1 MCVVV
6 HRIDA
11 PLAACTV
18 MVSVDNTVHERVT
31 EKHIRMRHVDLRT
44 KHLLAL
50 CVLSVTHSAEKL
62 EVLLYASVAVWALG
76 TWYLNCTTACTDLLL
91 CLVIYICQALLD
103 QFLSPLVELIEIIRC
118 ISFVLPLE
126 TEPLDIL
133 LDRVYILCILLY
145 RIRIIETEIC
155 LSALFLCKAEVYA
168 DTLSMSDVKVSV
180 WLRRETCHDRVT
192 LSAGKISLDN
202 FFKEIESFSLVK
214 FFIYLFHIFG
224 NIEFA
229 KNRAKIAIFSVQ
241 PNSNFRYFLRFQ
253 SWSAPDSS
261 KAQ

>member
-1 MCVVV
+1 MDDTIKE
-6 HRIDA
+6 RI
-11 PLAACTV
+11 
-18 MVSVDNTVHERVT
+18 T
-31 EKHIRMRHVDLRT
+31 EEHVRMRHVNLCT
-44 KHLLAL
+44 EHLLS
-50 CVLSVTHSAEKL
+50 LSILTVAHATEQL
-62 EVLLYASVAVWALG
+62 EVLLNAAVAVRALCS
-76 TWYLNCTTACTDLLL
+76 WHLNCTTACTDLFL

-155 LSALFLCKAEVYA
+155 LSAIFLCKAEVNA
-168 DTLSMSDVKVSV
+168 DTLCMSDVKVSV

-253 SWSAPDSS
+253 SLSAPDSL